1 MAAARKT
8 LDEKIRESEERL
20 KQLKAKATQLAARE
34 RAALKA
40 QTRQEETRRKI
51 QHGGL
56 VALAGLAD
64 LDKGVLLGAL
74 LDVVDKLKS
83 DQGDAFTARAKAR
96 GDHLLAMQAE
106 INQKSA
112 AAQSEGA
119 NNHVV

>member
-1 MAAARKT
+1 MAKKSI
-8 LDEKIRESEERL
+8 DEQIREQAERL
-20 KQLKAKATQLAARE
+20 KQLKAKAAQIAARE
-34 RAALKA
+34 RAAAKA

-56 VALAGLAD
+56 VALAGLSG

-83 DQGDAFTARAKAR
+83 DQAEAYSARAKAR
-96 GDHLLAMQAE
+96 GDHLLALQAE

-112 AAQSEGA
+112 AAQSEGV